1 MNYFGWIQLALFVG
15 LLLALTKP
23 MGVYLTRVLDVD
35 GKTFLDPI
43 MRPVERL
50 FYFLLGIDPQKRAGL
65 ETVFVFLDRILALL
79 EHCLPMRFFDYSIS
93 YH

>member
-15 LLLALTKP
+15 FLLALTKP

-50 FYFLLGIDPQKRAGL
+50 FYLLLGIDPRKEQDWKQ
-65 ETVFVFLDRILALL
+65 
-79 EHCLPMRFFDYSIS
+79 YSFSLIAFS
-93 YH
+93 L

>member
-1 MNYFGWIQLALFVG
+1 MMNYFGWIQLALFVG

-43 MRPVERL
+43 MRPAERL
-50 FYFLLGIDPQKRAGL
+50 FYFLLGIDPKKSRTGNS
-65 ETVFVFLDRILALL
+65 I
-79 EHCLPMRFFDYSIS
+79 RFP
-93 YH
+93 